1 MYPRIELHTCF
12 DLCSPLRL
20 LLSHDNGHPNQGSR
34 LNMLRKMR
42 EELLLQ
48 WPIDKSGAQF
58 REDGGPDD
66 TVFALPC
73 PVY

>member
-20 LLSHDNGHPNQGSR
+20 LLSHGMLSR
-34 LNMLRKMR
+34 LNMLRKKM

>member
-1 MYPRIELHTCF
+1 
-12 DLCSPLRL
+12 
-20 LLSHDNGHPNQGSR
+20 
-34 LNMLRKMR
+34 MLRKMR

-73 PVY
+73 HVYKVINKELWRGKARAQVTIS